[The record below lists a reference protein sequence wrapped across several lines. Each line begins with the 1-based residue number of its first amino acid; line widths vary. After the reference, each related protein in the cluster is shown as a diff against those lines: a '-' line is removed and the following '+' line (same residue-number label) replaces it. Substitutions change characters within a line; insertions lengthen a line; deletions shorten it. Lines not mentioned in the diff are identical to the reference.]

1 LKEFSADLHIHTV
14 LSPCAEVEMIPPL
27 IIQRARELGLSIL
40 GSTDHNSSKNAGALI
55 KAGNEAGI
63 TVFPGMEL
71 QTKEEVHLL
80 CLFETLKQALQ
91 WQEEVYAQLPPL
103 LNNEDHLGAQY
114 VVDETGD
121 YCETESRL
129 LIVSAELSLED
140 AIAGVHQLGGIAI
153 PSHIDRPSFSL
164 LANLGFIPPGLPADA
179 LEISRHFDAAKGFLQ
194 YPDLKNWT
202 LVTNGDAHE
211 LNQMRNALRLKME
224 SPTFKELQL
233 ALMKAEGRSL
243 SIAQEKI

>member
-1 LKEFSADLHIHTV
+1 
-14 LSPCAEVEMIPPL
+14 MIPPL
-27 IIQRARELGLSIL
+27 IIQKAQELGLSIL
-40 GSTDHNSSKNAGALI
+40 GSTDHNSSRNAGALI
-55 KAGNEAGI
+55 KAGKEAGI

-80 CLFETLKQALQ
+80 CLFETLDQALQ
-91 WQEEVYAQLPPL
+91 WQDVVYAQLPSL
-103 LNNEDHLGAQY
+103 LNKEDHLGAQY

-121 YCETESRL
+121 YLETESRL

-140 AIAGVHQLGGIAI
+140 AIAGVHHLEGIAI

-194 YPDLKNWT
+194 YPELKNWT
-202 LVTNGDAHE
+202 LIANGDAHE
-211 LNQMRNALRLKME
+211 LSQMRNALRLRME

-233 ALMKAEGRSL
+233 ALKKAEGRSL
-243 SIAQEKI
+243 SVAQEKRL